1 MSIKLLKSTAV
12 VSFFTFLSRISGLV
26 RDVVVTRFFGASPA
40 TDAFLV
46 AFRIPNF
53 LRRLFA
59 EGAFSQAFVPVLSE
73 YKTTKEREQVQ
84 QLVARVSGTLGLILF
99 VITAIGVIASPIL
112 VMIFAPGYLDDS
124 KSEQFAMT
132 SDMLRWT
139 FPYILFIS
147 LTALAGGVL
156 NTYGKFAVPAFTPV
170 LLNVVL
176 IMAAVWLSPHFDRP
190 IIGLAVGVFI
200 AGVVQ
205 LLYQL
210 PAIAKLKVLA
220 FPRVDTRDPGVRKIA
235 KLMLPAIIASSAQQ
249 INLLI
254 DSWIST
260 YLIAG
265 SITWLYVAD
274 RLVEFPL
281 GVFGIAIATVIL
293 PSLSAKFASADP
305 EKFRRTMDWG
315 VRWALVI
322 GTPATLGLVVLSA
335 PLVVTIFQQG
345 QFDTHDALM
354 TQYALMMYAA
364 GLLGFIYVK
373 VLAPGYLAR
382 QDTKTPMWCSIISIV
397 IKITISLIIVPIM
410 LRMNLETAHLGLA
423 FTTALAAM
431 LNALMLYIGLIREGY
446 YKPLPG
452 WFALIAK
459 VALASIVMVAV
470 LLYSDLSI
478 ETWAARTLFER
489 IAYLTIWV
497 AIGII
502 AYFGSLFILRLDFM
516 ALLRHADD

>member
-1 MSIKLLKSTAV
+1 
-12 VSFFTFLSRISGLV
+12 
-26 RDVVVTRFFGASPA
+26 
-40 TDAFLV
+40 
-46 AFRIPNF
+46 
-53 LRRLFA
+53 
-59 EGAFSQAFVPVLSE
+59 
-73 YKTTKEREQVQ
+73 
-84 QLVARVSGTLGLILF
+84 
-99 VITAIGVIASPIL
+99 
-112 VMIFAPGYLDDS
+112 
-124 KSEQFAMT
+124 
-132 SDMLRWT
+132 MLRWT

-176 IMAAVWLSPHFDRP
+176 IIAAVWISPYFDRP

-200 AGVVQ
+200 AGLTQ

-210 PAIAKLKVLA
+210 PAIAKLKMLA

-235 KLMLPAIIASSAQQ
+235 KLMVPAIIASSAQQ

-260 YLIAG
+260 YLIVG

-293 PSLSAKFASADP
+293 PSLSAKYASADP

-322 GTPATLGLVVLSA
+322 GMPAMVGLVVLSA

-345 QFDTHDALM
+345 QFDAHDALM
-354 TQYALMMYAA
+354 TQYALMMYSL

-382 QDTKTPMWCSIISIV
+382 QDTKTPMWCSIISIA
-397 IKITISLIIVPIM
+397 IKVVISLIIVPVM
-410 LRMNLETAHLGLA
+410 LKMKLETAHLGLA
-423 FTTALAAM
+423 FTTALAAI
-431 LNALMLYIGLIREGY
+431 LNALMLYVGLIREGY

-452 WFALIAK
+452 WFALIVK
-459 VALASIVMVAV
+459 VVLASAAMVAV
-470 LLYSDLSI
+470 LLIADLSI
-478 ETWAARTLFER
+478 ATWSARPLWER
-489 IAYLTIWV
+489 AMYLGFWV
-497 AIGII
+497 SVGVAT
-502 AYFGSLFILRLDFM
+502 YFATLFILRLNFI
-516 ALLRHADD
+516 ALLKHAEE

>member
-12 VSFFTFLSRISGLV
+12 VSFFTLLSRISGLV
-26 RDVVVTRFFGASPA
+26 RDIVVIRFFGASPA

-73 YKTTKEREQVQ
+73 YKTTKERDEVQ

-112 VMIFAPGYLDDS
+112 VMIFAPGYLEESRAD
-124 KSEQFAMT
+124 QFAMT
-132 SDMLRWT
+132 ADMLRWT

-147 LTALAGGVL
+147 LTALASGVL
-156 NTYGKFAVPAFTPV
+156 NTYGKFAIPAFTPV
-170 LLNVVL
+170 LLNLVL
-176 IMAAVWLSPHFDRP
+176 IMAAVWLSPHFEHP
-190 IIGLAVGVFI
+190 IFGLAVGVFI
-200 AGVVQ
+200 AGVIQ
-205 LLYQL
+205 LLFQL
-210 PAIAKLKVLA
+210 PAVARLKVLA
-220 FPRVDTRDPGVRKIA
+220 LPRVNIKDPGVRKIA

-249 INLLI
+249 INVLI

-260 YLIAG
+260 YLIVG

-293 PSLSAKFASADP
+293 PSLSAKFAGADP
-305 EKFRRTMDWG
+305 DKFRRTLDWG

-322 GTPATLGLVVLSA
+322 GTPATVGLVVLSA

-345 QFDTHDALM
+345 KFNQHDALM
-354 TQYALMMYAA
+354 TQYALMMYSA
-364 GLLGFIYVK
+364 GLMGFIYVK

-382 QDTKTPMWCSIISIV
+382 QNTKTPMWCSIISIAV
-397 IKITISLIIVPIM
+397 KVTISLIVVPIM
-410 LRMNLETAHLGLA
+410 LSMNLETAHLGLA
-423 FTTALAAM
+423 FTTALAAV
-431 LNALMLYIGLIREGY
+431 LNALLLYIGLVREGY

-452 WFALIAK
+452 WMALIIK
-459 VALASIVMVAV
+459 VAIASGVMVAV
-470 LLYSDLSI
+470 LLCSDLSI
-478 ETWAARTLFER
+478 ETWAARTLVER
-489 IAYLTIWV
+489 VAYLSLWV
-497 AIGII
+497 TLGIV
-502 AYFGSLFILRLDFM
+502 AYFGSLFVLRVNFL
-516 ALLRHADD
+516 ALLKHADD

>member
-12 VSFFTFLSRISGLV
+12 VSVFTFLSRISGLV
-26 RDVVVTRFFGASPA
+26 RDVVITRYFGAGPA

-59 EGAFSQAFVPVLSE
+59 EGAFSQSFVPVLSE
-73 YKTTKEREQVQ
+73 YKTNKEREDVQ
-84 QLVARVSGTLGLILF
+84 RLVARVSGTLGLVLF
-99 VITAIGVIASPIL
+99 VITAIGVVAAPVL
-112 VMIFAPGYLDDS
+112 VMIFAPGFVEEAKAD
-124 KSEQFAMT
+124 QFAMT
-132 SDMLRWT
+132 ADMLRWT

-147 LTALAGGVL
+147 LTALASGVL
-156 NTYGKFAVPAFTPV
+156 NTYGKFAIPAFTPV

-176 IMAAVWLSPHFDRP
+176 IAAAIWISPMFDRP
-190 IIGLAVGVFI
+190 ILGLAVGVFI
-200 AGVVQ
+200 AGLVQ
-205 LLYQL
+205 LLFQL
-210 PAIAKLKVLA
+210 PAVARLKVLA
-220 FPRVDTRDPGVRKIA
+220 FPRVSTRDPGVRKIG
-235 KLMLPAIIASSAQQ
+235 KLMIPAIISSSAQQ

-293 PSLSAKFASADP
+293 PSLSAKYASADP
-305 EKFRRTMDWG
+305 EKFSRTMDWG

-322 GTPATLGLVVLSA
+322 GTPAMLGLVVLSA

-345 QFDTHDALM
+345 QFNQHDALM
-354 TQYALMMYAA
+354 TQYALMMYST

-397 IKITISLIIVPIM
+397 IKVIISLILVPI
-410 LRMNLETAHLGLA
+410 LIQKNIPEAHLGLA
-423 FTTALAAM
+423 FTTALAAI
-431 LNALMLYIGLIREGY
+431 LNAGMLLIGLIREGY

-452 WFALIAK
+452 WWSLIVK
-459 VALASIVMVAV
+459 VALASVAMVGV
-470 LLYSDLSI
+470 LLLCDLSI
-478 ETWAARTLFER
+478 ATWSARPLWER
-489 IAYLTIWV
+489 GMYLTLWV
-497 AIGII
+497 SIGV
-502 AYFGSLFILRLDFM
+502 ATYFAALWILRLDFI
-516 ALLRHADD
+516 ALLKHADE